1 MPYIGFLSVLL
12 LIYITLYNGAELDM
26 VLSLSIATFSA
37 ILVLILTIS
46 FVRKEKKSKI
56 LIKLNTFN

>member
-46 FVRKEKKSKI
+46 FVRKKKKKNQIENMSHES
-56 LIKLNTFN
+56 